1 MHIDRS
7 ANHQNR
13 PNAVHAHVHTV
24 MAPVGSPAQVSFLQ
38 KVQKTKAI
46 DPSALFD
53 QVVKS
58 KAFNLVGGRGLI

>member
-1 MHIDRS
+1 
-7 ANHQNR
+7 
-13 PNAVHAHVHTV
+13 

-58 KAFNLVGGRGLI
+58 KAFKQVGGRGCGGRLMDWMGSINAPPLPLP